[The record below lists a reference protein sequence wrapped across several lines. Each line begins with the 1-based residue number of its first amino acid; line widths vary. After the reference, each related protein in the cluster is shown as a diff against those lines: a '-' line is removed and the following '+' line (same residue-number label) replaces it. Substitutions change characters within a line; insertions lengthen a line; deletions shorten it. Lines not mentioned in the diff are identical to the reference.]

1 MNSSSN
7 KENTYSLNNC
17 ENYKKELDT
26 DITDVVKKISKLF
39 LDYFNYIIENI
50 KLKKGNLL
58 KFIVTRGL
66 DTLIHVFQTI
76 FFYTRNIELTYFH
89 CQKSFY
95 FYVEFVSQI
104 SDDEKMFLQ
113 LSSRD
118 ATIYV
123 YKKTIFEINNEHKKN
138 NEIISDYTKLKI
150 EIIDDYISIYKTYL
164 YKLINGDFTN
174 NKHLFIIETIFEKL
188 NEISNK
194 SNIKLF
200 HKLTEQLSNKIDD
213 NEKFFNIKLCIAK
226 KFIKNPSLFLSLNNK
241 LLNEEF
247 NDKLNENYDKF
258 VSWFIN

>member
-26 DITDVVKKISKLF
+26 DITDVVNKISKLF
-39 LDYFNYIIENI
+39 LDYFKYIIENI

-66 DTLIHVFQTI
+66 ETLIHVFQTI

-113 LSSRD
+113 LTSRD
-118 ATIYV
+118 AIIYV

-150 EIIDDYISIYKTYL
+150 EIIDDYISIYKAYL
-164 YKLINGDFTN
+164 YKLINGDLTN
-174 NKHLFIIETIFEKL
+174 NKHLFIIETIFGKL

-200 HKLTEQLSNKIDD
+200 NKLTDQLSNKIDD
-213 NEKFFNIKLCIAK
+213 NEKFLNIKLCITK
-226 KFIKNPSLFLSLNNK
+226 KFIKNPSLFLSFNNK